1 MNEIDRVIHEPV
13 RLQIMSVLTGVDRA
27 DFTFM
32 LTTLGLSKGNL
43 STHIDRLERAKYVK
57 VHKSFNGKMTLTEY
71 SLTKKGQKAL
81 VDYWSALD
89 QIRTSPKK
97 RRAV

>member
-32 LTTLGLSKGNL
+32 RTTLGLSKGNL
-43 STHIDRLERAKYVK
+43 STHIDKLERANYVK
-57 VHKSFNGKMTLTEY
+57 VHKSFNGKMPLTEY

-81 VDYWSALD
+81 VDYWSTLD
-89 QIRTSPKK
+89 QIRESTKK
-97 RRAV
+97 RRVN

>member
-13 RLQIMSVLTGVDRA
+13 RLQIMSVLTGVDKA

-32 LTTLGLSKGNL
+32 RTTLGLSKGNL
-43 STHIDRLERAKYVK
+43 SSHVDKLEQANYVK
-57 VHKSFNGKMTLTEY
+57 VHKSFNGKLTLTEY

-81 VDYWSALD
+81 AAYWDALD
-89 QIRTSPKK
+89 TLRGSSQNRKK
-97 RRAV
+97 S

>member
-1 MNEIDRVIHEPV
+1 MNDIDRVIHEPV
-13 RLQIMSVLTGVDRA
+13 RLQIMSVLTGVDKA

-32 LTTLGLSKGNL
+32 RTTLGLSKGNL
-43 STHIDRLERAKYVK
+43 SSHVDKLEQAKYLR

-81 VDYWSALD
+81 ADYWEALD
-89 QIRTSPKK
+89 AIRGSSQNGK
-97 RRAV
+97 RS

>member
-1 MNEIDRVIHEPV
+1 
-13 RLQIMSVLTGVDRA
+13 MSVLTGVDRV

-43 STHIDRLERAKYVK
+43 SSHVDRLERAKYVK
-57 VHKSFNGKMTLTEY
+57 VHKSFSGKSTLTEY

-81 VDYWSALD
+81 ADYWSALD
-89 QIRTSPKK
+89 QIRASPQR

>member
-1 MNEIDRVIHEPV
+1 MSEIDRVIHEPV
-13 RLQIMSVLTGVDRA
+13 RLRIMSVLTGVDRV

-43 STHIDRLERAKYVK
+43 SSHIDRLERAKYVK
-57 VHKSFNGKMTLTEY
+57 VHKSFVGKTTLTEY

-81 VDYWSALD
+81 ADYWSALD
-89 QIRTSPKK
+89 HIRASP
-97 RRAV
+97 